1 MAILNKFVDEKG
13 LARFWERIK
22 QRYDKKLDSVT
33 NYDNTVEVHSD
44 REIAVR
50 VSSHKG
56 NLLKAEQDGMVVE
69 PLHTLSFG
77 PYEYDGS
84 KDVSVTIYDGE
95 YNNE

>member
-1 MAILNKFVDEKG
+1 MSILKKFVDEQG

-33 NYDNTVEVHSD
+33 NYDNTVEVNSG

-56 NLLKAEQDGMVVE
+56 NLLKVEAEGLQVD
-69 PLHTLSFG
+69 PLHKLSFG
-77 PYEYDGS
+77 PYEYDGT

-95 YNNE
+95 YTNE